1 MRESLLCLAMALS
14 IRDEKES
21 VCVCVRE
28 VLYVEENK
36 SRAHEKRG

>member
-1 MRESLLCLAMALS
+1 MEKSLLFGYADLS
-14 IRDEKES
+14 IREEEES
-21 VCVCVRE
+21 VCERE